1 MAITPDR
8 VREIFKGLE
17 NRHGAQYIAS
27 ADMSCLLHMKSVID
41 RLKLPLKV
49 IRIAQDPERRPPM
62 IRGLRSGW

>member
-49 IRIAQDPERRPPM
+49 IRIAQILNGDP
-62 IRGLRSGW
+62 L